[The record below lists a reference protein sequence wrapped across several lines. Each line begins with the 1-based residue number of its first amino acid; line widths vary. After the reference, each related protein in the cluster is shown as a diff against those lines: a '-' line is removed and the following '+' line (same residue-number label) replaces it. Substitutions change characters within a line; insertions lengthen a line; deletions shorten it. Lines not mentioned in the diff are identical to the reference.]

1 MKTKRHRKTKYL
13 LLRDTT
19 MTATCLQHRSWAT
32 SFPLYDRMCNK
43 TLHLDSAWISTWALG
58 QGQTTSMRGAN
69 RLFKLS
75 IRTKRNLLR
84 LVSTLTRLLEAPKIG
99 KMRGVLEAQSCLWQQ
114 VLLRWE
120 IMAAVRSLDR
130 RPSEVSTL
138 GVGVARLGIT
148 NQSTEP
154 KPFKI

>member
-1 MKTKRHRKTKYL
+1 
-13 LLRDTT
+13 
-19 MTATCLQHRSWAT
+19 
-32 SFPLYDRMCNK
+32 
-43 TLHLDSAWISTWALG
+43 
-58 QGQTTSMRGAN
+58 MRGAN

-84 LVSTLTRLLEAPKIG
+84 LVSMLTRLLEAPKIG